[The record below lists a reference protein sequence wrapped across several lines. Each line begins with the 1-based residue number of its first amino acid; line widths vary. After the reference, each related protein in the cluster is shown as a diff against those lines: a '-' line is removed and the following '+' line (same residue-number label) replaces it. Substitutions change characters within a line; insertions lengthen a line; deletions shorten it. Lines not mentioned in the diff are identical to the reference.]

1 MKRERKC
8 PLLRRMTSA
17 ILSACVVGIVVA
29 ATAGAAGAVAAP
41 TLTITHGPY
50 HDGQLI
56 NVSVGPNHYFKP
68 YSRINIIECAD
79 PGGKAKNLPTSILA
93 CDGNTIQGNTILV
106 QRDGS
111 FSERG
116 YQVYSLP
123 NASQLGES
131 ADTRPVCNGRKVCVL
146 YVGQNQEKF
155 SAPKVWSSPFTI
167 SKPGKRS

>member
-1 MKRERKC
+1 MKPDKEYRVV
-8 PLLRRMTSA
+8 RRMTTSILCA
-17 ILSACVVGIVVA
+17 IVVGIALV
-29 ATAGAAGAVAAP
+29 ATAGTAGAVAAP
-41 TLTITHGPY
+41 ALTITQGPY
-50 HDGQLI
+50 HDGQRI

-79 PGGKAKNLPTSILA
+79 PGGKAKNLPASILA

-106 QRDGS
+106 QPNGS

-116 YQVYSLP
+116 YQVYALP
-123 NASQLGES
+123 NASQLGETP
-131 ADTRPVCNGRKVCVL
+131 DTRPVCNGKKACVL

-155 SAPKVWSSPFTI
+155 SAPKIWSPPFTI